1 VSDRFFSRF
10 SLVPAFVPSIAMLQ
24 NITYLYGKK
33 LGATDGDIGHVKDVY
48 FDDKTWV
55 IRYIV
60 ADTGSWLTGRK
71 VLLAPAAFGL
81 FTFGEGDSENHLLRV
96 NLTRKQIEES
106 PAMESHLPVSR
117 QFEEE
122 YHRYYGWPSYW
133 QDTASWSGAQ
143 LPAFIPPVME
153 AAVER
158 EALVP
163 RADLH
168 LRSTRELTGYRV
180 MASDGPAGTV
190 RSFVAHQRT
199 WMIREMVVEAGHWYA
214 GKEVLVLPEY
224 VKDINAEEA
233 TVTITLSRQDVKD
246 TRRNDVAQ
254 VGAGSA

>member
-1 VSDRFFSRF
+1 
-10 SLVPAFVPSIAMLQ
+10 MLQ
-24 NITYLYGKK
+24 NIQYLYGKK
-33 LGATDGDIGHVKDVY
+33 LGATDGDIGQVKDVY
-48 FDDKTWV
+48 FDDKTWA

-117 QFEEE
+117 QFEAA

-143 LPAFIPPVME
+143 LPAFIPPALE
-153 AAVER
+153 AAVELKTSISPEDR
-158 EALVP
+158 
-163 RADLH
+163 H
-168 LRSTRELTGYRV
+168 LRSTRELAGYRV
-180 MASDGPAGTV
+180 IASDGPAGTV
-190 RSFVAHQRT
+190 RSFVAHQRS
-199 WMIREMVVEAGHWYA
+199 WMIREMVVETGHWYA
-214 GKEVLVLPEY
+214 GKEVLVLPEN
-224 VKDINAEEA
+224 VTEINTEDA
-233 TVTITLSRQDVKD
+233 TVTLNLSRRDLQD
-246 TRRNDVAQ
+246 TRRNDVVQ